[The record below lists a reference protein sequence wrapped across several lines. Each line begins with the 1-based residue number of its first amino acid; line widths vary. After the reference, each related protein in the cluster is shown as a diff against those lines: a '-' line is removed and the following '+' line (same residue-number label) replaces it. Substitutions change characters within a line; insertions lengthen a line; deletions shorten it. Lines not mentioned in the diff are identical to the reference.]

1 MVDHITSIDALRSI
15 YGDPAVASI
24 DKQLDELDFHCRIFI
39 ENSPFMVLG
48 TVGDVSPKGDH
59 PGFVKV
65 LNGKTL
71 GIPDRKGNNRLDSLK
86 NVIVD
91 SRVALIF
98 FIPGINE
105 TLRVNGHGKIS
116 TDPKILKIMH
126 ANETLP
132 LSALIV
138 HVEEAY
144 LHCAKAI
151 LRSKLWNRESQ
162 YDRENL
168 SPGPTI
174 ISDHSRKDADEY
186 AEYYQNAMEKMLE
199 DEGHK

>member
-15 YGDPAVASI
+15 YSDPAQDPLISNLMNSTFTAA
-24 DKQLDELDFHCRIFI
+24 LI

-91 SRVALIF
+91 SQVALI

-126 ANETLP
+126 ANGELP
-132 LSALIV
+132 YRL
-138 HVEEAY
+138 
-144 LHCAKAI
+144 
-151 LRSKLWNRESQ
+151 
-162 YDRENL
+162 
-168 SPGPTI
+168 
-174 ISDHSRKDADEY
+174 
-186 AEYYQNAMEKMLE
+186 
-199 DEGHK
+199 